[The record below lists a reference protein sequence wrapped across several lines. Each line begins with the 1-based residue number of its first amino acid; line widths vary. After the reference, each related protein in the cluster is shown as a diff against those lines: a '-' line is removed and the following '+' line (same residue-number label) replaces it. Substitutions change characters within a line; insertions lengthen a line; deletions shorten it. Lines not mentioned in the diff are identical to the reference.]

1 MFNTQQKS
9 LSWADCNLRW
19 TLSENNKHAK
29 PCKYIN
35 KKMKTKIYTGKRR
48 RVEKPQRQ
56 QLFIEN
62 FFCVPRQFSVKFPH
76 HRGRRRCLSFMWQRT
91 SRGKLIQPQKELF
104 SIMSWCSTTA
114 SYCFSH
120 SLSTPELR
128 RMNINDGCSMKTVS
142 IWRTRPLSHCHCC
155 CCLSHCWASL
165 DFLVLIRQNCRTG
178 WTYCYLVNK
187 DYRWLAMQES
197 HPRHQM
203 NELEF
208 EMQPYDDGRMTMQ
221 QQKWAKHQRK
231 CPNCCPTTCYSDSN
245 CSIWRVI
252 VAID

>member
-29 PCKYIN
+29 PCKYTPTRRRQ
-35 KKMKTKIYTGKRR
+35 MKTKIYTRKRR

-120 SLSTPELR
+120 SL
-128 RMNINDGCSMKTVS
+128 
-142 IWRTRPLSHCHCC
+142 
-155 CCLSHCWASL
+155 
-165 DFLVLIRQNCRTG
+165 FYF
-178 WTYCYLVNK
+178 WT
-187 DYRWLAMQES
+187 ET
-197 HPRHQM
+197 
-203 NELEF
+203 NE
-208 EMQPYDDGRMTMQ
+208 
-221 QQKWAKHQRK
+221 HQRRLFQENGEYLENSAVE
-231 CPNCCPTTCYSDSN
+231 PLPLLLLFEPLLGVTGFPGVEPTKLPYWLNILLLSE
-245 CSIWRVI
+245 
-252 VAID
+252 